1 MMNAPQCQAKAQAAL
16 AKAVMST
23 DRRIQ
28 AAYADCAAH
37 WIALQKVAA
46 VHERLQFDLIGRPAH
61 QG

>member
-16 AKAVMST
+16 LKAVLST

-28 AAYADCAAH
+28 VAYADCAVQ

-46 VHERLQFDLIGRPAH
+46 VHERLQFDLIGLTAH
-61 QG
+61 